1 MFNEF
6 SISNPFPGLRSFEVD
21 EDILFFGREK
31 QVDELLTKL
40 RSTRFLAV
48 IGSSGSGKSS
58 LIKSGLIPS
67 LHSGFMSGAGS
78 LWRIC
83 SFRPGDNPIHNL
95 AEGLSKPNV
104 LYSEFQSDNEMQT
117 YTSIN
122 ESILRRSSGGLVATY
137 KQSGIDPKENLLILV
152 DQFEELFRFS
162 KYEKNE
168 KDGKRDAVAFINLL
182 LKATAQREVP
192 IYVVFTMRSDFLGDC
207 TEFRGLPEAINNG
220 DYLVPRMTRE
230 ERRDAIVAPISV
242 AGASIST
249 RLVNQLLNDVGDNPD
264 QLPILQHAL
273 MRTWDIWK
281 QKNNPELPIDIE
293 DYEEIGTM
301 QFALS
306 QHAEE
311 AFAEINTH
319 EHKLICKNLFRAL
332 TDTGSDSRGIRRP
345 TKLSEIA
352 ELCNAKKE
360 DVIKVIEIFRKPG
373 RSFLMPP
380 SNVPLFEDSIID
392 ISHESIMRV
401 WERLIE
407 WVEEETN
414 SADVYLRLCEA
425 NTLYQLG
432 SGGLLRNPELEIA
445 QKWKTQNS
453 PNETWA
459 KRYNPNFESAISFL
473 NYSKEQLDFEI
484 AQKELQQQKRIKRA
498 RVVAII
504 LGSAAI
510 VCLIFLIVALNL
522 KFKAEESEK
531 EADKSRLA
539 AIAQSKEAERQRNI
553 ANQEKKIAE
562 NQKSVAEQQTQ
573 LAEMQ
578 AGIAKQERNKANL
591 EKQNAI
597 FQKGV
602 AENASNVAI
611 SAKNE
616 AEQRKKEAESQT
628 IIANNE
634 RFNADRERQKSEISE
649 KNTQRLRLLTLS
661 RSLANQS
668 VREFNSQNLELARLL
683 AAQAYLFN
691 KENGGNEYVPEIFTA
706 LSTVT
711 DNQKVRAEFNSGIRS
726 IAISGNNYL
735 AAGDEF
741 GNIRLWD
748 NESAAGKS
756 KSVKISYQKNGGNNI
771 RTIAFSKDDKKMA
784 VGTKSGH
791 VYIYSTN
798 IFPSIPVQLKI
809 HSGPIT
815 DIVFNEDGNSI
826 FTSSDDSTVKKSS
839 LSSVNNNSVIIE
851 KSNGRIKNIR
861 LSPNQEKL
869 VAAVET
875 GKLVLLDKVNTGQI
889 VRNEILIVK
898 ELMKSVEF
906 SRDGKYIACGT
917 ADGNIYLFESSR
929 NYANPQKI
937 KAHLSPV
944 YSISFKNDNSLLAT
958 GSGNGEIKLWH
969 TNNLLL
975 EPLVL
980 TGNDSWVWDIQFS
993 NNGNTLIAAG
1003 ADEKLRT
1010 WSFNLEFLRKQN
1022 CESINRTFTT
1032 GEWKTYI
1039 GDDIAKK
1046 AICNNP

>member
-1 MFNEF
+1 MFNNF
-6 SISNPFPGLRSFEVD
+6 SNINPFPGLRSFEVD
-21 EDILFFGREK
+21 EDIFFFGREK

-83 SFRPGDNPIHNL
+83 TFRPGDNPILNM

-104 LYSEFQSDNEMQT
+104 LYSEFQSDDEMQT
-117 YTSIN
+117 FTSIN
-122 ESILRRSSGGLVATY
+122 ESILRRSSGGLVAAY
-137 KQSGIDPKENLLILV
+137 KQSGLDAKENLLILV

-230 ERRDAIVAPISV
+230 ERKEAIVAPISV
-242 AGASIST
+242 VGASIST

-281 QKNNPELPIDIE
+281 QKNNSELPIDID
-293 DYEEIGTM
+293 DYEEVGTM
-301 QFALS
+301 SHALS

-311 AFAEINTH
+311 AYAELYSNNQKIV
-319 EHKLICKNLFRAL
+319 CKNLFRAL

-352 ELCNAKKE
+352 ELCNSNIE
-360 DVIKVIEIFRKPG
+360 EIIEVIEVFRRPG

-380 SNVPLFEDSIID
+380 ANIPLVEDTIID

-401 WERLIE
+401 WVRLIE
-407 WVEEETN
+407 WVQEETH

-425 NTLYQLG
+425 NKLYQLG

-445 QKWKTQNS
+445 QKWKIQNS

-459 KRYNPNFESAISFL
+459 KRYNSNFESAISFL

-484 AQKELQQQKRIKRA
+484 AHKELQQQKRIKRA
-498 RVVAII
+498 RVIAMI
-504 LGSAAI
+504 LGSAAV

-531 EADKSRLA
+531 EAVKSRLA

-553 ANQEKKIAE
+553 ATQEKKYAE
-562 NQKSVAEQQTQ
+562 NQKTVAEQQTE
-573 LAEMQ
+573 LAEQ
-578 AGIAKQERNKANL
+578 QTVIATQERNKANV
-591 EKQNAI
+591 EKQNAVY
-597 FQKGV
+597 QRGL
-602 AENASNVAI
+602 AENASSVAL

-616 AEQRKKEAESQT
+616 AELRKKEAESQT

-634 RFNADRERQKSEISE
+634 KNNAERERQKSEVSE
-649 KNTQRLRLLTLS
+649 KNAKRLRLLALS

-668 VREFNSQNLELARLL
+668 VREYNSHNLDLAQLL
-683 AAQAYLFN
+683 AAQAFLFN
-691 KENGGNEYVPEIFTA
+691 KENGGNEFVPEIFTA

-711 DNQKVRAEFNSGIRS
+711 DNLKVNTEFNSGIRS
-726 IAISGNNYL
+726 IAISGNSLL
-735 AAGDEF
+735 AAGDEL
-741 GNIRLWD
+741 GNIRLWN
-748 NESAAGKS
+748 NEFASGKS
-756 KSVKISYQKNGGNNI
+756 KWYKINFQKNGGNNVRAI
-771 RTIAFSKDDKKMA
+771 TFSKDNKKIA
-784 VGTKSGH
+784 VGTKSGY
-791 VYIYSTN
+791 VYVFATDN
-798 IFPSIPVQLKI
+798 FPSNPIPYKI
-809 HSGPIT
+809 HSGPVT
-815 DIVFNEDGNSI
+815 DIIFIDDGNTLY
-826 FTSSDDSTVKKSS
+826 TSSDDSTVKKSTISS
-839 LSSVNNNSVIIE
+839 LNTNSTVIE
-851 KSNGRIKNIR
+851 KANGRIMNIR
-861 LSPNQEKL
+861 LSPNQDKL

-875 GKLVLLDKVNTGQI
+875 GRLVLIDKINTGAI
-889 VRNEILIVK
+889 VRNEIFIIK

-906 SRDGKYIACGT
+906 SRDGKYLACGT
-917 ADGNIYLFESSR
+917 ADGNIYLFESAK
-929 NYANPQKI
+929 NYSNPQKI

-969 TNNLLL
+969 TNNLLS
-975 EPLVL
+975 EPLIL
-980 TGNDSWVWDIQFS
+980 NGNDSWVWDIQFS
-993 NNGNTLIAAG
+993 SNGNTLIAAG

-1010 WSFNLEFLRKQN
+1010 WSFNLEQLRKLN
-1022 CESINRTFTT
+1022 CESIKRGFTT
-1032 GEWKTYI
+1032 GEWKTYV

-1046 AICNNP
+1046 EICNNP